1 MKKIP
6 FLPLSLRARILWLVL
21 ISVIA
26 AQALT
31 LYAIFWYQRNQ
42 VQSAAVSMLVTSIR
56 TVQSAMQFV
65 PVEQRAAF
73 VQTTSQGEWRLRL
86 NHLPRDARFQSFKG
100 LEPAPAGA
108 QQMRH
113 SLRRLTKDVNRAL
126 GEKNQVAIVESG
138 QPLLYVSIG
147 YKQWLEIPLDRIDP
161 PITHN
166 VLFGWLVSLVGLLFI
181 AMGFSWRISAP
192 IARLVNAT
200 KQLELGHPQPVKP
213 AGPKEVRELGEG
225 FNAMLRALQ
234 QTQQTQRTLLAG
246 LPHDLKGPL
255 ARMAL
260 RIEMTEDEVL
270 KQGLKRDLADMQ
282 RMVEQFLD
290 FIRGQDAER
299 LNRKPIRLDEWLVQQ
314 VKDDQLLGKPIEIKD
329 MARLTLSG
337 APTEAPT
344 EAPKEAPTDAPTEAP
359 TDVPLDSPS
368 DKPTGSPIDATGDI
382 STQTTKATSSLLP
395 VTVLAD
401 TLALDRIWSNLINN
415 ALQHGEPPIE
425 VFLSIEKSADKNK
438 TDWAVLTFTD
448 HGQGIASQD
457 AERAFEPFERLDNAR
472 TRTGSVGLGLSLV
485 KGIVLAHGGMISL
498 VQNPRGGLQV
508 KIMLPILKMGES

>member
-1 MKKIP
+1 MKKIT

-31 LYAIFWYQRNQ
+31 LYAIFWYQRTQ

-56 TVQSAMQFV
+56 TLQSAMQFV
-65 PVEQRAAF
+65 PIEQREAF
-73 VQTTSQGEWRLRL
+73 VQLTSQGEWRLRL

-108 QQMRH
+108 HQMRQ
-113 SLRRLTKDVNRAL
+113 SLRRLSKDINRAL
-126 GEKNQVAIVESG
+126 GDKSQVAIVASA
-138 QPLLYVSIG
+138 QPILYVSIG
-147 YKQWLEIPLDRIDP
+147 DKQWLEIPLDRIDP

-166 VLFGWLVSLVGLLFI
+166 MLLGWLVSLVGLLFI

-192 IARLVNAT
+192 IARLVKAT

-225 FNAMLRALQ
+225 FNAMLHALQ

-299 LNRKPIRLDEWLVQQ
+299 LNRKPIRLDQWLMQQ
-314 VKDDQLLGKPIEIKD
+314 VKDDQLLGKPIEIKET
-329 MARLTLSG
+329 AHLTSLG
-337 APTEAPT
+337 ASTDI
-344 EAPKEAPTDAPTEAP
+344 PTDAAS
-359 TDVPLDSPS
+359 DVF
-368 DKPTGSPIDATGDI
+368 
-382 STQTTKATSSLLP
+382 TQTTHATPSLLP
-395 VTVLAD
+395 ITVLAD

-415 ALQHGEPPIE
+415 ALDHGEPPIE
-425 VFLSIEKSADKNK
+425 VFLSLEKSEGKHQN
-438 TDWAVLTFTD
+438 DWAVLTITD

-457 AERAFEPFERLDNAR
+457 AERAFKPFERLDNAR

-485 KGIVLAHGGMISL
+485 KGIVLAHGGTISL
-498 VQNPRGGLQV
+498 VQNPQGGGLQV
-508 KIMLPILKMGES
+508 KIMLPILKIGA

>member
-1 MKKIP
+1 MKKIA

-31 LYAIFWYQRNQ
+31 LYAVFWYQRNQ

-56 TVQSAMQFV
+56 TLQSAMQFV
-65 PVEQRAAF
+65 PIEQREAF
-73 VQTTSQGEWRLRL
+73 VQLTSQGEWRLRF
-86 NHLPRDARFQSFKG
+86 NRLPREARFQSFKG

-108 QQMRH
+108 QHMRQ
-113 SLRRLTKDVNRAL
+113 SLHRLSKDINRAL
-126 GEKNQVAIVESG
+126 GDKSQVAIVASA
-138 QPLLYVSIG
+138 QPFLYVSIG
-147 YKQWLEIPLDRIDP
+147 DKQWLEIPLDRIDP

-166 VLFGWLVSLVGLLFI
+166 MLLGWLVSLVGLLFI

-192 IARLVNAT
+192 IARLVKAT
-200 KQLELGHPQPVKP
+200 KQLELGHPQPVIP
-213 AGPKEVRELGEG
+213 AGPKELRELGEG

-299 LNRKPIRLDEWLVQQ
+299 LNRKPIRLDQWLMQQ
-314 VKDDQLLGKPIEIKD
+314 VKDDQLLGKPIEIKETEH
-329 MARLTLSG
+329 LTLSG
-337 APTEAPT
+337 ASTDL
-344 EAPKEAPTDAPTEAP
+344 PTDA
-359 TDVPLDSPS
+359 SS
-368 DKPTGSPIDATGDI
+368 DITA
-382 STQTTKATSSLLP
+382 QTTHAIPSLLP

-401 TLALDRIWSNLINN
+401 TLALDRIWSNLMNN
-415 ALQHGEPPIE
+415 ALEHGAPPIE
-425 VFLSIEKSADKNK
+425 VFLSIEKSKDKHQN
-438 TDWAVLTFTD
+438 DWAVLTFTD

-457 AERAFEPFERLDNAR
+457 TERAFKPFERLDNAR

-485 KGIVLAHGGMISL
+485 QGIVLAHGGTISL
-498 VQNPRGGLQV
+498 ANPRGGLQV
-508 KIMLPILKMGES
+508 KIMLPILKRAESLNVPI

>member
-1 MKKIP
+1 MKKII
-6 FLPLSLRARILWLVL
+6 FFPLSLRARILWLVL

-56 TVQSAMQFV
+56 TLQSAMKFV
-65 PVEQRAAF
+65 PSEQRQEF
-73 VQTTSQGEWRLRL
+73 VRLTSQGEWRLRL
-86 NHLPRDARFQSFKG
+86 NHLPREARFQSFKD
-100 LEPAPAGA
+100 LDSAPAGA
-108 QQMRH
+108 KQMRQ
-113 SLRRLTKDVNRAL
+113 SLRRLSKDINRAL
-126 GEKNQVAIVESG
+126 GEKSQVAIVASG
-138 QPLLYVSIG
+138 QPILYVSIG
-147 YKQWLEIPLDRIDP
+147 EKQWLEIPLDRIDP
-161 PITHN
+161 PITHRM
-166 VLFGWLVSLVGLLFI
+166 LWGWLVSLVGLLFI
-181 AMGFSWRISAP
+181 ATAFSWRISAP
-192 IARLVNAT
+192 IARLVKAT

-234 QTQQTQRTLLAG
+234 QTQQIQRTLLAG

-299 LNRKPIRLDEWLVQQ
+299 LNRKPIRLDQWLLQQ
-314 VKDDQLLGKPIEIKD
+314 VKDDQLLGKPIELKET
-329 MARLTLSG
+329 APLTLLG
-337 APTEAPT
+337 ASTDTATEASS
-344 EAPKEAPTDAPTEAP
+344 DA
-359 TDVPLDSPS
+359 
-368 DKPTGSPIDATGDI
+368 
-382 STQTTKATSSLLP
+382 STQTIHEIPSLLP

-415 ALQHGEPPIE
+415 ALEHGEPPIE
-425 VFLSIEKSADKNK
+425 VFLSLEKSEGKHQNA
-438 TDWAVLTFTD
+438 WAVLTFTD

-457 AERAFEPFERLDNAR
+457 TERAFKPFERLDNAR

-485 KGIVLAHGGMISL
+485 KGIVLAHGGTISL
-498 VQNPRGGLQV
+498 VQNPRRGLQV
-508 KIMLPILKMGES
+508 KIMLPILKMG